1 MPPGGFLPSSFV
13 QLEYQDKP
21 NQVLSKRANVLS
33 FCDTPEGRSILVALS
48 HAGTVRQIIRF
59 IDDTHPA
66 EAIKMHSLLMHAKTA
81 VELND
86 MIPAHLTIDL
96 LEELALCSKRSDIG
110 ISFVEYLDIA
120 GFGPVALLFRHCRNF
135 QEIDRVSSK
144 YLRLENGAI
153 FPESLEEDEDHI
165 ASVQQVVEHAT
176 KGSTQFSLALVAL
189 RVRMFREY
197 LDPVWHP
204 VRVDLQNEA
213 PPEAKQ
219 IRKYFGCP
227 VAFNADRYAVVI
239 SKNDMQAPLSHPDP
253 DTLKFLEHYLDGL
266 KNGWPENLVGQVSSI
281 IESQLSKG
289 LCSLKSVAAGLG
301 ISPRSLQ
308 RQLNAHDLEFRD
320 LVTEARIRRTDQ
332 YFAQT
337 SKPNLTKLSF
347 LLGFAEQSS
356 ASRFLKQKMGRNLSS
371 AP

>member
-1 MPPGGFLPSSFV
+1 MPPGDLLPSYFV

-21 NQVLSKRANVLS
+21 TWVLSKRAKVLS
-33 FCDTPEGRSILVALS
+33 FHDTPKGGALVALS

-59 IDDTHPA
+59 IEETHPA
-66 EAIKMHSLLMHAKTA
+66 VAVEMNALLMHAKTA
-81 VELND
+81 VELNN

-96 LEELALCSKRSDIG
+96 LEEIALCSKQNDVG
-110 ISFVEYLDIA
+110 IRFVEHLDIA
-120 GFGPVALLFRHCRNF
+120 GFGPVALLFRHCKNF
-135 QEIDRVSSK
+135 QEIDRLSSK

-153 FPESLEEDEDHI
+153 LPENLEEDEDNV
-165 ASVQQVVEHAT
+165 ASVQKIVEHAP

-197 LDPVWHP
+197 LNPAWHP
-204 VRVDLQNEA
+204 VRVDLENEA
-213 PPEAKQ
+213 PREAKQ

-227 VAFNADRYAVVI
+227 VAFNADRYAVVV

-253 DTLKFLEHYLDGL
+253 DTLKFLEHHLDDL
-266 KNGWPENLVGQVSSI
+266 KSGWPENLVDQVTCI

-289 LCSLKSVAAGLG
+289 RCSLKSVATGLG

-308 RQLNAHDLEFRD
+308 RQLGKYDLEFRN
-320 LVTEARIRRTDQ
+320 LVTEARIRRTEQ
-332 YFAQT
+332 YFAQAPQ
-337 SKPNLTKLSF
+337 PNLTKLSF

-356 ASRFLKQKMGRNLSS
+356 ASRFLKQKMGRNLNS
-371 AP
+371 AS